1 MSQLIYL
8 NLCFLQNI
16 SAERFAKEPI
26 MFGDFMKIGAGRE
39 DQLYEELT
47 DVKKVAD
54 VLQTVSN
61 THKIMF
67 YISFIINKKKCIIN
81 H

>member
-1 MSQLIYL
+1 
-8 NLCFLQNI
+8 
-16 SAERFAKEPI
+16 
-26 MFGDFMKIGAGRE
+26 MKIGVSRE

-61 THKIMF
+61 KHSIHL
-67 YISFIINKKKCIIN
+67 YVSLIINGKIVSLITIETQ
-81 H
+81 